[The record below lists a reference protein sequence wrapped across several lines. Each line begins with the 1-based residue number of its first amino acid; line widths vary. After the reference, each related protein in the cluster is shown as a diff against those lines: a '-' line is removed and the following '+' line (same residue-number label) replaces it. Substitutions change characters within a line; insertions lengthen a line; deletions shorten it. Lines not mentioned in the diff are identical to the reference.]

1 MQIKRNLIRL
11 FKGQCGAAMTEL
23 LVSLPALL
31 LMGLGGL
38 QTALLFDAKIIV
50 NSATFEAVRKGAVNH
65 AQSDAMRRELGLRL
79 APLFGGDGS
88 AEKAL
93 SAITRASLDVQDS
106 RFTEIEIINPTIEAF
121 DEFGRE
127 IVDPRT
133 GDVHFGI
140 PNSHLRW
147 RERDVGRSGVN
158 IQDANLLKVK
168 VTYGYQLKVPLM
180 DRVIPAVMRLVDP
193 ERIHYYNAH
202 RLPITSVA
210 TVRMQSDAWRDGNN
224 IHMMP
229 PGGGATPPSTED
241 DPQNGGATPDDD
253 EGQGGDDN
261 DMDTPT
267 DGDEQA
273 SGEGDSDTGDH
284 GSGDT
289 DTGDSGNGNNSDGD
303 DLPPISDG
311 DDQGPPPCDPDDAPG
326 LTDSPTAQNGGIA
339 SSHTGNPI
347 HVVTGNK
354 YQQEVDLTPLP
365 GTLGLLFKRHYNSHS
380 DYSGPLG
387 HGWSHSYDLGLKP
400 DGDGYRLRQ
409 SDGRVIHFQLSD
421 TPDQFVASRISDGWL
436 RINQAQLTWHWR
448 DGRQLQFSPQGQL
461 QRIVLATGQ
470 TLNLFYDPQGKL
482 FLVRD
487 PQGRELSLDH
497 YPNGRLKALYDPSGK
512 EIRYRYDDDGNLQQ
526 VTRHAGTTRLY
537 HYEDPHD
544 RHNLTGITD
553 ERGIRYATWA
563 YDDKDRAV
571 LSTHADQVGQVSLDF
586 STPGETRV
594 TDSQGK
600 VSIYTTEIRN
610 GVALVTAIQGPGC
623 SSCGRGDVS
632 YRYNAQLQLIELA
645 TKDGI
650 TKHYAYDAQGR
661 TQQVGQQS
669 AGGTVREVA
678 RYEYADNTALKPSA
692 VIRPSINP
700 QGEHRFANVYNALGQ
715 PTQLTEQGYRPEAD
729 GSYSPIQRTTRL
741 DYNESGNLTV
751 IDGPREDVEDHINLS
766 YDNQQRLSQ
775 LKTPDGRTLRVTQYD
790 AYGRPQQVQSSGQA
804 KLTLEYN
811 SRGKVTQVT
820 QGQQTVKYGYD
831 AIGNLTAIT
840 DPDGKQIRLNYDE
853 AGRATSLTDSVGN
866 QLQQEFDNEGR
877 LTQRSLKD
885 AQGQLLATVSYLY
898 DAQGRLSARQTP
910 RGQTHY
916 RYDDAGNLTEVQDPQ
931 GHATVLDY
939 NGLGQLLA
947 VTQPGNR
954 VTQLHYDE
962 NGRASGLTDPRENTT
977 AQQKDDFGNTI
988 RQSHPDTGEV
998 RYAYDSAGNRIEKTD
1013 VQGITTRYRYDA
1025 ANRLIEEI
1033 TPSGTTSLDYDPNS
1047 GRLAQLTDDNSHE
1060 GFAYD
1065 DQGRLIQ
1072 HSRHIDGHR
1081 FITGYAYNTQGKL
1094 SQKTL
1099 PDGQVLSYHY
1109 YREGVQKGQLRA
1121 ITRDSLLGMKQD
1133 PLVGEIDQDA
1143 SDGQTGLTFGNGLKE
1158 TKHHDKLGRTTAI
1171 GHSKQLKLQYQYDD
1185 QGRITG
1191 IDYNGILQNYD
1202 YDLFGRLTRAET
1214 NLGSYRYDYDSLDN
1228 RTYKEHADQDGNI
1241 ITQEN
1246 RYPDLGEGNRLLS
1259 QQNGESQ
1266 AYRYNA
1272 SGSPEQVG
1280 ERRYEYDAHQ
1290 RPIRLYR
1297 IDQKNPDQKTLVAEY
1312 AYNRFGERI
1321 KKVVYTNSKRPK
1333 VTYYLYDSHQLT
1345 AEADGSGK
1353 INAHYLY
1360 QQHRP
1365 IIKMEG
1371 KIAYAIHTD
1380 HLGAP
1385 RAVTDEDQQTVWSAD
1400 YSPFG
1405 LIQIEQQ
1412 AITLNLRLPGQYE
1425 DQESGT
1431 YYNYQ
1436 RDYDPNTGRYLTS
1449 DPIGLKGGLN
1459 TYAYVAGDPISAIDP
1474 LGLLLFA
1481 FDGTWIDR
1489 DSTDPRMAITSNVE
1503 LFRQYYEDAN
1513 GPDSTRYIPGVG
1525 TNGNLDSM
1533 FGGAFAIGARDL
1545 INEAVRMLRRYLRN
1559 SEDRT
1564 IDIVG
1569 FSRGAAM
1576 AREFANVILEMQA
1589 NGEFDDPTY
1598 GQPFTI
1604 RFMGLFDSV
1613 STNMVDGSATN
1624 SCGFL
1629 YDFTIS
1635 DRIGHVAQAYAL
1647 NEHRPLFPLDSI
1659 DHSGG
1664 GGLSANRVEQGFL
1677 GAHSDLGGGYNRND
1691 QGVAQNGDLSDIP
1704 LQWMVNQA
1712 ESAGI
1717 EMGELSLEHRTISN
1731 PTLHDSGGN
1740 IDRVIRYPDDPDW
1753 NAQQQQNVLN
1763 PEESGGSQ
1771 PVYQRDDPL
1780 YQQLEPYIDRSTAQ
1794 DGVLGTVDI
1803 SAYDNWLNQNR
1814 GVDVLY

>member
-11 FKGQCGAAMTEL
+11 FKGQCGVAMTEL

-147 RERDVGRSGVN
+147 RARDVGRSGVN

-193 ERIHYYNAH
+193 EHIHYYNAR

-210 TVRMQSDAWRDGNN
+210 TVRMQSDAWRDDNN
-224 IHMMP
+224 VHMMP

-261 DMDTPT
+261 DTDTPT
-267 DGDEQA
+267 DGDDQA
-273 SGEGDSDTGDH
+273 SGEGDSGTGDH
-284 GSGDT
+284 GSGDA
-289 DTGDSGNGNNSDGD
+289 DTGDSGNGDHSDGD

-311 DDQGPPPCDPDDAPG
+311 DDQGPPPCDPNDAPG
-326 LTDSPTAQNGGIA
+326 LTDSPTAQNAGIA

-365 GTLGLLFKRHYNSHS
+365 GTLSLLFKRHYNSHS
-380 DYSGPLG
+380 QYTGPLG
-387 HGWSHSYDLGLKP
+387 HGWSHSYDLGLKS

-409 SDGRVIHFQLSD
+409 SDGRVIHFQPSD
-421 TPDQFVASRISDGWL
+421 IPDHFVAPRISDGWL
-436 RINQAQLTWHWR
+436 RVNSEQFTWHWR

-470 TLNLFYDPQGKL
+470 TLRLFYNPQGKL

-512 EIRYRYDDDGNLQQ
+512 ETRYRYDKVGNLQQ
-526 VTRHAGTTRLY
+526 VTRHEGTTRIY

-553 ERGIRYATWA
+553 ERGIRYASWA
-563 YDDKDRAV
+563 YDEKDRAV
-571 LSTHADQVGQVSLDF
+571 RSTHADQVGQVSLDF
-586 STPGETRV
+586 SNPGETQV

-632 YRYNAQLQLIELA
+632 YRYNAQLQLIEVA

-650 TKHYAYDAQGR
+650 TKQYQYDEQGR
-661 TQQVGQQS
+661 T
-669 AGGTVREVA
+669 AEVTRQATGEAPQTLA

-700 QGEHRFANVYNALGQ
+700 QGEHRLDSRYNRQGQ
-715 PTQLTEQGYRPEAD
+715 PTQLTERGYRPEAD
-729 GSYSPIQRTTRL
+729 GGYTSIERTTRL
-741 DYNESGNLTV
+741 DYNAAGNLIA
-751 IDGPREDVEDHINLS
+751 IDGPREDVEDRLQLS
-766 YDNQQRLSQ
+766 YDNQQRLKQ
-775 LKTPDGRTLRVTQYD
+775 LKTPDGRTLSVTQYD
-790 AYGRPQQVQSSGQA
+790 TYGRPQQIRASGQA
-804 KLTLEYN
+804 DLTLAYN
-811 SRGKVTQVT
+811 SRGKVTQVS
-820 QGQQTVKYGYD
+820 QGQQTVRYDYD
-831 AIGNLTAIT
+831 ATGHLTGIT
-840 DPDGKQIRLNYDE
+840 DPNGKQITLNYDQ
-853 AGRATSLTDSVGN
+853 AGRATGLEDSNGN
-866 QLQQEFDNEGR
+866 RLEQALDTEGR
-877 LTQRSLKD
+877 LTQRRLKD
-885 AQGQLLATVSYLY
+885 AQGQLLTTVSYLY

-931 GHATVLDY
+931 GHATALDY

-954 VTQLHYDE
+954 VIQLHYDE
-962 NGRASGLTDPRENTT
+962 HGRASGLTDPRENTT
-977 AQQKDDFGNTI
+977 DLIKDDFGNLI
-988 RQSHPDTGEV
+988 RQRHPDTGEV
-998 RYAYDSAGNRIEKTD
+998 RYAYDSAGNHIQKID
-1013 VQGITTRYRYDA
+1013 AQGVITGYRFDA
-1025 ANRLIEEI
+1025 ANRLIEET

-1047 GRLAQLTDDNSHE
+1047 GRLAQLTDDTSHE

-1072 HSRHIDGHR
+1072 RSRHIDGHR
-1081 FITGYAYNTQGKL
+1081 FITGYAYNAQGKL

-1109 YREGVQKGQLRA
+1109 YREGTQKGQLRA
-1121 ITRDSLLGMKQD
+1121 ITRKSLWGLKAD
-1133 PLVGEIDQDA
+1133 TLVGEIDQDA
-1143 SDGQTGLTFGNGLKE
+1143 SDGTTGLTFGNGLRE
-1158 TKHHDKLGRTTAI
+1158 TRHHDKLGRTTAI
-1171 GHSKQLKLQYQYDD
+1171 DHSRRLKLSYHYDA

-1191 IDYNGILQNYD
+1191 IDYNGLLQNYD
-1202 YDLFGRLTRAET
+1202 YDLFGRLIQAET
-1214 NLGSYRYDYDSLDN
+1214 QLGSYRYDYDSLGN
-1228 RTYKEHADQDGNI
+1228 RTQKLHTDPAGNTT
-1241 ITQEN
+1241 TQEN
-1246 RYPDLGEGNRLLS
+1246 HYPNPGEGNRLLS
-1259 QQNGESQ
+1259 QQNGEIESYQ
-1266 AYRYNA
+1266 YNPA
-1272 SGSPEQVG
+1272 GSPEQIG
-1280 ERRYEYDAHQ
+1280 ERTFEYDDQQ
-1290 RPIRLYR
+1290 RPVKLYR
-1297 IDQKNPDQKTLVAEY
+1297 VDPEHPDSKILVAAY

-1321 KKVVYTNSKRPK
+1321 KKVAYTNSKRPK

-1345 AEADGSGK
+1345 AEVDESGK
-1353 INAHYLY
+1353 VTAQYLY
-1360 QQHRP
+1360 QQQRP
-1365 IIKMEG
+1365 ILKLEG
-1371 KIAYAIHTD
+1371 KTAYAIHTD

-1405 LIQIEQQ
+1405 LIRIEQQ

-1459 TYAYVAGDPISAIDP
+1459 TYAYVAGNPISAIDP

-1489 DSTDPRMAITSNVE
+1489 DSTNPRMAITSNVE
-1503 LFRQYYEDAN
+1503 LFRQYYENAN
-1513 GPDSTRYIPGVG
+1513 GLNSTVYIDGVG
-1525 TNGNLDSM
+1525 TDEPVDSVI
-1533 FGGAFAIGARDL
+1533 GGAFGLGARERIDRAIVL
-1545 INEAVRMLRRYLRN
+1545 LRDHLRN
-1559 SEDRT
+1559 SDDRS
-1564 IDIVG
+1564 INIVG

-1589 NGEFDDPTY
+1589 NGEFDDPVY

-1613 STNMVDGSATN
+1613 STSMVDGSATN

-1629 YDFTIS
+1629 YDFSIS

-1659 DHSGG
+1659 GHYGG

-1677 GAHSDLGGGYNRND
+1677 GAHSDLGAGYNRND
-1691 QGVAQNGDLSDIP
+1691 QGIAENGDLPDIP

-1717 EMGELSLEHRTISN
+1717 EMGDLSLEHRTISN
-1731 PTLHDSGGN
+1731 PLLHDSGGN
-1740 IDRVIRYPDDPDW
+1740 IGRVIRYPNDPDW
-1753 NAQQQQNVLN
+1753 NAQQ
-1763 PEESGGSQ
+1763 
-1771 PVYQRDDPL
+1771 
-1780 YQQLEPYIDRSTAQ
+1780 
-1794 DGVLGTVDI
+1794 
-1803 SAYDNWLNQNR
+1803 
-1814 GVDVLY
+1814 

>member
-1 MQIKRNLIRL
+1 MQIKGMLSHL
-11 FKGQCGAAMTEL
+11 FKGQRGAAMTEL

-38 QTALLFDAKIIV
+38 QSALLFDAKTTI
-50 NSATFEAVRKGAVNH
+50 NYATFEAARKGAVNH

-93 SAITRASLDVQDS
+93 SAITHASLDVQDS

-127 IVDPRT
+127 IVDPRS

-140 PNSHLRW
+140 PNSRLRW

-193 ERIHYYNAH
+193 EHIHYYNAR

-210 TVRMQSDAWRDGNN
+210 TVRMQSDAWRDDNN
-224 IHMMP
+224 VHMMP
-229 PGGGATPPSTED
+229 PGGGGTPPSTED

-261 DMDTPT
+261 DTDTPT
-267 DGDEQA
+267 DGDDQA
-273 SGEGDSDTGDH
+273 SGEGDT
-284 GSGDT
+284 
-289 DTGDSGNGNNSDGD
+289 GNGNNSDGD
-303 DLPPISDG
+303 DLPSISDG

-326 LTDSPTAQNGGIA
+326 LTDSPTAQNAGIA

-365 GTLGLLFKRHYNSHS
+365 GALGLLFKRHYNSHS

-387 HGWSHSYDLGLKP
+387 HGWSHSYDLSLKP
-400 DGDGYRLRQ
+400 DGDGYRLHQ

-421 TPDQFVASRISDGWL
+421 TPDHFVAPRISDGWL
-436 RINQAQLTWHWR
+436 RINEAQFTWHWR

-512 EIRYRYDDDGNLQQ
+512 ETRYRYDDVGNLQQ
-526 VTRHAGTTRLY
+526 VTRHEGTTRIY
-537 HYEDPHD
+537 HYDDPHD

-553 ERGIRYATWA
+553 ERGIRYASWA
-563 YDDKDRAV
+563 YDEQDRAV

-586 STPGETRV
+586 STPGETQV

-600 VSIYTTEIRN
+600 VSTYTTEIRN
-610 GVALVTAIQGPGC
+610 GVALVTAIQGSGC
-623 SSCGRGDVS
+623 ASCGRGDVS
-632 YRYNAQLQLIELA
+632 YRYNAQLQLIEVA

-650 TKHYAYDAQGR
+650 TKQYQYDEISR
-661 TQQVGQQS
+661 T
-669 AGGTVREVA
+669 TEVTRQATGEASQTLA
-678 RYEYADNTALKPSA
+678 RYEYADNTALIPSA

-700 QGEHRFANVYNALGQ
+700 QGEHRLDNRYNRQGQ
-715 PTQLTEQGYRPEAD
+715 PTQLTESGYRPEAD
-729 GSYSPIQRTTRL
+729 GSFSPIQRTTNL
-741 DYNESGNLTV
+741 AYSESGNLTL
-751 IDGPREDVEDHINLS
+751 IDGPREDVKDHIKFS
-766 YDNQQRLSQ
+766 YDNRQRLNQ
-775 LKTPDGRTLRVTQYD
+775 LKTPDGRTLSITRYD
-790 AYGRPQQVQSSGQA
+790 TYGRPQQVRGSGQA
-804 KLTLEYN
+804 PLNLAYN
-811 SRGKVTQVT
+811 ARGKVTQVS
-820 QGQQTVKYGYD
+820 QGRQTVHYDYD
-831 AIGNLTAIT
+831 AVGHLTGIT
-840 DPDGKQIRLNYDE
+840 DPDGKQITLNYDE
-853 AGRATSLTDSVGN
+853 AGRATGLTDSTGN
-866 QLQQEFDNEGR
+866 QLQQELDTEGR
-877 LTQRSLKD
+877 LTQHRLKD

-916 RYDDAGNLTEVQDPQ
+916 RYDDADNLTEVQDPQ
-931 GHATVLDY
+931 GHATALDY

-962 NGRASGLTDPRENTT
+962 HGNAIGLTDPRQNTT
-977 AQQKDDFGNTI
+977 DLIKDDFGNLI
-988 RQSHPDTGEV
+988 RRRHPDTGEV

-1013 VQGITTRYRYDA
+1013 TQGVTTSYRFDA
-1025 ANRLIEEI
+1025 ANRLIEE
-1033 TPSGTTSLDYDPNS
+1033 TSPSGTTSLDYDPNT
-1047 GRLAQLTDDNSHE
+1047 GRLAQLTDDTSHE
-1060 GFAYD
+1060 GFGYD
-1065 DQGRLIQ
+1065 DQGHLIQ

-1081 FITGYAYNTQGKL
+1081 FITQYAYNAQGKL

-1109 YREGVQKGQLRA
+1109 YREGNQKGQLRA
-1121 ITRDSLLGMKQD
+1121 IIRESMLGLKAD
-1133 PLVGEIDQDA
+1133 TLVGEIDQDV
-1143 SDGQTGLTFGNGLKE
+1143 SDGTTGLTFGNGLRE
-1158 TKHHDKLGRTTAI
+1158 TRHHDKLGRVTAI
-1171 GHSKQLKLQYQYDD
+1171 DHSRRLKLSYQYDE

-1191 IDYNGILQNYD
+1191 IDYNGMLQSYD

-1214 NLGSYRYDYDSLDN
+1214 KLGRYRYNYDSLGN
-1228 RTYKEHADQDGNI
+1228 RTQKQHTDQAGNTA
-1241 ITQEN
+1241 TQEN
-1246 RYPDLGEGNRLLS
+1246 HYPDPGKGNRLLS
-1259 QQNGESQ
+1259 QQNEETQ
-1266 AYRYNA
+1266 HYRYNP
-1272 SGSPEQVG
+1272 SGSPEQIG

-1290 RPIRLYR
+1290 RPVRLYR
-1297 IDQKNPDQKTLVAEY
+1297 VDPEQPDKKTFVAEY

-1345 AEADGSGK
+1345 AEADDNGK
-1353 INAHYLY
+1353 VTAQYLY

-1365 IIKMEG
+1365 TIKLEG
-1371 KIAYAIHTD
+1371 KTAYAIHTD
-1380 HLGAP
+1380 HLVAP
-1385 RAVTDEDQQTVWSAD
+1385 RAVTDEDQQIVWSAD

-1405 LIQIEQQ
+1405 LIQIKQQ
-1412 AITLNLRLPGQYE
+1412 QITLNLRLPGQYE

-1436 RDYDPNTGRYLTS
+1436 RDYDPDVGRYLTS

-1459 TYAYVAGDPISAIDP
+1459 TYAYVGGNPLNSIDP
-1474 LGLLLFA
+1474 FGLLLFA

-1503 LFRQYYEDAN
+1503 LFRQYYEDTN
-1513 GPDSTRYIPGVG
+1513 GPDSTRYISGVG
-1525 TNGNLDSM
+1525 TEGGLDSL
-1533 FGGAFAIGARDL
+1533 FGGGLAEGARDL
-1545 INEAVRMLRRYLRN
+1545 INDAIEELETHLRTSN
-1559 SEDRT
+1559 DRL

-1569 FSRGAAM
+1569 FSRGAGM

-1589 NGEFDDPTY
+1589 NGVFDDPAY

-1635 DRIGHVAQAYAL
+1635 DRIVHVAQAYAL

-1659 DHSGG
+1659 GRYGG
-1664 GGLSANRVEQGFL
+1664 SGLSANRIEQGFL
-1677 GAHSDLGGGYNRND
+1677 GAHSDLGAGYNRND
-1691 QGVAQNGDLSDIP
+1691 QSVAQNGDLSDIP

-1717 EMGELSLEHRTISN
+1717 EMGELRLEHRTISN

-1740 IDRVIRYPDDPDW
+1740 IGRVIRYPNDPDW

-1763 PEESGGSQ
+1763 PEASGGSQ
-1771 PVYQRDDPL
+1771 PIYQRDDPL
-1780 YQQLEPYIDRSTAQ
+1780 YQQLEPYINRSTAQ
-1794 DGVLGTVDI
+1794 DGILGTVDI
-1803 SAYDNWLNQNR
+1803 SAYDNWLNHNR
-1814 GVDVLY
+1814 GVDILY

>member
-1 MQIKRNLIRL
+1 MQIKGMLSRL
-11 FKGQCGAAMTEL
+11 FKGQRGAAMTEL

-38 QTALLFDAKIIV
+38 QSALLFDAKTTI
-50 NSATFEAVRKGAVNH
+50 NYATFEAARKGAVNH

-93 SAITRASLDVQDS
+93 SAITRASLDVQDN

-193 ERIHYYNAH
+193 AHIHYYNAR

-210 TVRMQSDAWRDGNN
+210 TVRMQSDAWRDDNN
-224 IHMMP
+224 VHMIP
-229 PGGGATPPSTED
+229 PGGGGTPPSTED
-241 DPQNGGATPDDD
+241 DPQNGGVTPDDD
-253 EGQGGDDN
+253 EGQGGDD
-261 DMDTPT
+261 
-267 DGDEQA
+267 
-273 SGEGDSDTGDH
+273 SDTDDPD
-284 GSGDT
+284 SPS
-289 DTGDSGNGNNSDGD
+289 TGDNQENENDDGNDGE

-311 DDQGPPPCDPDDAPG
+311 DDLLSLIDGDDQGPAVCENPATAEDE
-326 LTDSPTAQNGGIA
+326 TFSPTSQSSGIA

-354 YQQEVDLTPLP
+354 YQQEADLTPLP

-387 HGWSHSYDLGLKP
+387 HGWSHSYDLSLKP

-409 SDGRVIHFQLSD
+409 SDGRVIHFQPSD
-421 TPDQFVASRISDGWL
+421 IPDQFVAPRISDGWL
-436 RINQAQLTWHWR
+436 RINQTQLTWHWR

-470 TLNLFYDPQGKL
+470 TLRLFYNPRGKL

-497 YPNGRLKALYDPSGK
+497 YPNGRLKAMYDPSGK
-512 EIRYRYDDDGNLQQ
+512 ETRYRYDDVGNLQQ
-526 VTRHAGTTRLY
+526 VTRHEGTTRIY

-553 ERGIRYATWA
+553 ERGIRYASWE
-563 YDDKDRAV
+563 YDEQDRAV
-571 LSTHADQVGQVSLDF
+571 LSSHADQVGQVSLDF
-586 STPGETRV
+586 STPGETQV

-600 VSIYTTEIRN
+600 VSTYTTEIRN

-632 YRYNAQLQLIELA
+632 YRYNEQLQLIEMA
-645 TKDGI
+645 TKDGT
-650 TKHYAYDAQGR
+650 TKHYEYDEQGR
-661 TQQVGQQS
+661 TTLV
-669 AGGTVREVA
+669 TREVAGKPPQTLA
-678 RYEYADNTALKPSA
+678 RYEYANEIDLKPSA

-700 QGEHRFANVYNALGQ
+700 QGEHRLDNRYNRQGQ

-729 GSYSPIQRTTRL
+729 GSYSPIQRTARL

-811 SRGKVTQVT
+811 HRGKVTRVT

-853 AGRATSLTDSVGN
+853 AGRATGLTDSAGN
-866 QLQQEFDNEGR
+866 QLQQELDNEGR
-877 LTQRSLKD
+877 LTQHRLKD
-885 AQGQLLATVSYLY
+885 AQGQLLASVSYLY

-910 RGQTHY
+910 RGQTQY
-916 RYDDAGNLTEVQDPQ
+916 RYDEAGRLTEVEDPQ
-931 GHATVLDY
+931 GYATALDY

-947 VTQPGNR
+947 ITQPGNR

-977 AQQKDDFGNTI
+977 QIVKDDFGHVI

-998 RYAYDSAGNRIEKTD
+998 RYAYDNAGNRIQKID
-1013 VQGITTRYRYDA
+1013 AQGLTTGYRYDA
-1025 ANRLIEEI
+1025 ANRLIEE
-1033 TPSGTTSLDYDPNS
+1033 TSPSGTTSLDYDPNT
-1047 GRLAQLTDDNSHE
+1047 GRLAQLTDDTSHE
-1060 GFAYD
+1060 GFGYD

-1081 FITGYAYNTQGKL
+1081 FITQYAYNAQGKL

-1109 YREGVQKGQLRA
+1109 YRDGNQKGQLRA
-1121 ITRDSLLGMKQD
+1121 ITQKSLLGLKET
-1133 PLVGEIDQDA
+1133 PLVGEIDQDV
-1143 SDGQTGLTFGNGLKE
+1143 SDGTTGLTFGNGLRE
-1158 TKHHDKLGRTTAI
+1158 TRHHDKLGRVTAI
-1171 GHSKQLKLQYQYDD
+1171 DHSRRLKLSYQYDE

-1191 IDYNGILQNYD
+1191 IDYNGMLQSYD

-1214 NLGSYRYDYDSLDN
+1214 KLGSYRYDYDSLGN
-1228 RTYKEHADQDGNI
+1228 RTQKQHTDQAGNTA
-1241 ITQEN
+1241 TQEN
-1246 RYPDLGEGNRLLS
+1246 HYPDLGKGNRLLS
-1259 QQNGESQ
+1259 QQNEETQ
-1266 AYRYNA
+1266 HYRYNP
-1272 SGSPEQVG
+1272 SGSPEQIG

-1290 RPIRLYR
+1290 RPVRLYR
-1297 IDQKNPDQKTLVAEY
+1297 VDPKQPDKKTFVAEY

-1333 VTYYLYDSHQLT
+1333 VTYYLYDGHQLT
-1345 AEADGSGK
+1345 AEVDDSGQ
-1353 INAHYLY
+1353 ITAQYLY

-1365 IIKMEG
+1365 ILKFEG
-1371 KIAYAIHTD
+1371 KTAYAIHTD

-1385 RAVTDEDQQTVWSAD
+1385 RAVTDEDQQIVWSAD

-1405 LIQIEQQ
+1405 LIKIEKQKI
-1412 AITLNLRLPGQYE
+1412 ALNLRLPGQYE
-1425 DQESGT
+1425 DKESRT
-1431 YYNYQ
+1431 YYNYK
-1436 RDYDPNTGRYLTS
+1436 RDYDPNVGRYLTS
-1449 DPIGLKGGLN
+1449 DPFGLNGGLN
-1459 TYAYVAGDPISAIDP
+1459 TYAYVGGSPLSYIDP
-1474 LGLLLFA
+1474 LGLHRL
-1481 FDGTWIDR
+1481 
-1489 DSTDPRMAITSNVE
+1489 
-1503 LFRQYYEDAN
+1503 
-1513 GPDSTRYIPGVG
+1513 
-1525 TNGNLDSM
+1525 
-1533 FGGAFAIGARDL
+1533 
-1545 INEAVRMLRRYLRN
+1545 
-1559 SEDRT
+1559 
-1564 IDIVG
+1564 
-1569 FSRGAAM
+1569 
-1576 AREFANVILEMQA
+1576 VI
-1589 NGEFDDPTY
+1589 
-1598 GQPFTI
+1598 
-1604 RFMGLFDSV
+1604 
-1613 STNMVDGSATN
+1613 
-1624 SCGFL
+1624 
-1629 YDFTIS
+1629 
-1635 DRIGHVAQAYAL
+1635 
-1647 NEHRPLFPLDSI
+1647 
-1659 DHSGG
+1659 
-1664 GGLSANRVEQGFL
+1664 
-1677 GAHSDLGGGYNRND
+1677 
-1691 QGVAQNGDLSDIP
+1691 
-1704 LQWMVNQA
+1704 
-1712 ESAGI
+1712 GI
-1717 EMGELSLEHRTISN
+1717 ELPPATAVDA
-1731 PTLHDSGGN
+1731 HD
-1740 IDRVIRYPDDPDW
+1740 
-1753 NAQQQQNVLN
+1753 VLN
-1763 PEESGGSQ
+1763 INGG
-1771 PVYQRDDPL
+1771 RDTGHTFIYAVDNN
-1780 YQQLEPYIDRSTAQ
+1780 
-1794 DGVLGTVDI
+1794 GVK
-1803 SAYDNWLNQNR
+1803 
-1814 GVDVLY
+1814 